1 LRSLNTY
8 REDGFG
14 RRWLLRCAIAGLAG
28 VCFAVSASALDPT
41 RAVSQYLHDS
51 WGTERGWLGGSI
63 TAIAQT
69 SDGYLW
75 IGTDKGLVRFDGL
88 NFHQFELAHPDPIW
102 IGPVRTLV
110 VDASDNLW
118 ILLQNTLVFRY
129 QNGNFE
135 LIRGETENGTTAMA
149 RGTSGAVLL
158 SSLAE
163 GTLTYSDNRFRS
175 LSSAALLTDAARVA
189 NSEAPDHRATP
200 FSWFDRLAA
209 PTSVAISMA
218 QTDDGK
224 IWLGTEHQGLF
235 YLKEGRVSS
244 ASNGRI
250 DTKINC
256 LLPLQNSELWVGTA
270 KGVLRWSGTKLTLA
284 GVPSS
289 LLNLDVLSIL
299 RDRDSNIWVGTS
311 RGLFRYNANGVSL
324 LSTTGPVAALFED
337 REGIIWIGSTR
348 GLERL
353 RDSAFVTYSLPNLKS
368 QSTGPLH
375 VDSGGRTWIA
385 PIQGGLRW
393 LKGGKTGVV
402 TADGIANDVIYSIAG
417 TGKDDIWV
425 GRQQGG
431 LTHLR
436 YSGNSFTAK
445 TYTLADGLAQNR
457 VYAVYRSRD
466 GTVWAGTLSSGVS
479 ELKNGHFT
487 NYTTADGL
495 AANTISSIAEGPDGT
510 MWFGTPKGVSAMS
523 QKGWRTYTAN
533 DGLPSEDVNCL
544 LQDSTRILW
553 IGTAEGLAYLSDGQ
567 VHVPRGVPGS
577 LQAPIFGIEEDKN
590 GWLWI
595 ATSDH
600 VLRVPRDKLLS
611 GVVKAVDVREYDQAD
626 GLEST
631 EGVKRSRS
639 VVSGSAGR
647 IWFSLSS
654 GLSVVN
660 PSQITDNSV
669 PALPHIEAITAD
681 NNTANLAALVRIPPS
696 PRRITFEYAGLSLA
710 VPGRIRF
717 RYFLEGFDSSWSQP
731 VTAREAVYTNLG
743 PGSYRFRLVASNSEG
758 LWNGPETAIA
768 LNVAPAYYQ
777 TYWFRLSCFV
787 PFIALL
793 WALHRWRIHQLRR
806 QEKRLRDVV
815 ETIPAMTFTTLSDGS
830 STFVNKRWTEY
841 TGLSIEKTSGA
852 GWQRAIHPEDLVR
865 HSEKWRLSVATGEPF
880 EDEARFRRAVDGE
893 YRWFLVRGVP
903 LRDQHENILRW
914 YGTLTDIEDRKRAE
928 EALAVL
934 SRDLQDSKAKLEE
947 AQRITHVGYWEW
959 DLLTDRVNWSDET
972 YRIYGLRPQ
981 ELPMDL
987 ATVREKIHP
996 EDWQRGIEEAL
1007 GGARFNAEC
1016 RLFRPTGEVRIAHF
1030 QGDVNRDA
1038 SGRPYR
1044 MFGTIQ
1050 DITDRKRA
1058 EEALQ
1063 QSRFYLAEGQRLA
1076 HMGSWAF
1083 NPSGFFEYWSQELFK
1098 IYRLDPQKGVPTL
1111 EQYLATVHP
1120 ADRDFMAETI
1130 RRMHAERSG
1139 CDVKQRIVRPDGE
1152 LRYIR
1157 CVGIPVIEGE
1167 VLKGF
1172 LGTAIDITE
1181 QELLTHELER
1191 RQAYL
1196 AEAQRLTHTGSWA
1209 INVRTDEHFW
1219 SEEIFRIYEFDPKL
1233 KPAWS
1238 LIRDRVHPDDR
1249 ASLDQRKKMEFTQT
1263 GWTDSEADLRIVV
1276 ADGRI
1281 KHLHT
1286 IAHPVMDASGQ
1297 IIEIIGTT
1305 MDVTERKRVE
1315 DSLRRSESHL
1325 AEAQKLTHTCS
1336 WAWRLADRKI
1346 VHLSEEWYRIYGFD
1360 PAEGAPTW
1368 EEYLKRVHP
1377 EDRLKWKG
1385 MFERAIV
1392 EKADY
1397 DQEFRILLPN
1407 GTVKWIHTVGHPI
1420 LSGARDLEGFVGSS
1434 TNITELKSA
1443 GQERERLRQLEADLA
1458 HTNRV
1463 STLGEMAAS
1472 LAHEIKQPIAAA
1484 ITSANSCIEWLAH
1497 EPPNLDRA
1505 RAAAARIDK
1514 YGNRA
1519 AEIIDRIRSFYKKSP
1534 PQRELVDVNGIVHEM
1549 LTLLKGEAMRSS
1561 IAMRTDLSAELP
1573 EIMADRVQLQQV
1585 FMNLMLNGIEAMEDS
1600 GGELAVKSQ
1609 LQDGQLQFSVSDT
1622 GVGLPSEKMD
1632 QIFSAF
1638 FTTKPEGSGMG
1649 LAISRSIV
1657 ESHGGRLWACANSG
1671 GGATFHFT
1679 LPIQV
1684 TESSPLVA

>member
-14 RRWLLRCAIAGLAG
+14 KRWLLRCAISGLAG

-41 RAVSQYLHDS
+41 RAVPQYLHDS
-51 WGTERGWLGGSI
+51 WGTERGWPGGSI
-63 TAIAQT
+63 TAIAQS
-69 SDGYLW
+69 SDGFLW

-88 NFHQFELAHPDPIW
+88 NFHQFQLAHPDPIW

-135 LIRGETENGTTAMA
+135 LIRGQTENGTTAMA

-189 NSEAPDHRATP
+189 NSEAPDQRATP

-209 PTSVAISMA
+209 STSVAISMA

-224 IWLGTEHQGLF
+224 IWLGTEPQGLF
-235 YLKEGRVSS
+235 YLQEGRVSS
-244 ASNGRI
+244 ASNGRL
-250 DTKINC
+250 DTKVNC

-311 RGLFRYNANGVSL
+311 RGLFRYNANGVTL

-337 REGIIWIGSTR
+337 REGDIWIGGTR

-368 QSTGPLH
+368 QSMGPLH

-402 TADGIANDVIYSIAG
+402 TADGIANDVVYSIAG
-417 TGKDDIWV
+417 TGKDDVWV

-466 GTVWAGTLSSGVS
+466 GTVWSGTLSSGVS

-510 MWFGTPKGVSAMS
+510 MWFGTPKGVSVMS
-523 QKGWRTYTAN
+523 QKGWRTYAAN
-533 DGLPSEDVNCL
+533 DGLPSEDVNSL

-553 IGTAEGLAYLSDGQ
+553 IGTTEGLAYLTDGQ

-577 LQAPIFGIEEDKN
+577 LQAPIFGMEEDKN

-639 VVSGSAGR
+639 VVSDSAGR

-660 PSQITDNSV
+660 PPRINDNSV

-681 NNTANLAALVRIPPS
+681 NNTANLAASVRIPPT
-696 PRRITFEYAGLSLA
+696 PRRITFDYTGLSLA

-717 RYFLEGFDSSWSQP
+717 RYFLEGFDRSWSQP

-758 LWNGPETAIA
+758 LWKGPETAIA

-777 TYWFRLSCFV
+777 TYWFRLSCV
-787 PFIALL
+787 AIFIALF
-793 WALHRWRIHQLRR
+793 WALHRWRVHQLKS
-806 QEKRLRDVV
+806 QENYLRDVV

-841 TGLSIEKTSGA
+841 TGLSIAKTSGA

-865 HSEKWRLSVATGEPF
+865 HSEKWRISVATGQLF

-903 LRDQHENILRW
+903 LRDQNGKIIRW
-914 YGTLTDIEDRKRAE
+914 YGTLTDIEDRKRSE
-928 EALAVL
+928 EALGVL

-959 DLLTDRVNWSDET
+959 DILTGRVNWSDET
-972 YRIYGLRPQ
+972 YRIYGMRPQ
-981 ELPMDL
+981 ERPMDI
-987 ATVREKIHP
+987 ATCQEKIHP
-996 EDWQRGIEEAL
+996 EDWQRGMVEAL
-1007 GGARFNAEC
+1007 GGDRFNVQC

-1030 QGDVNRDA
+1030 QGEVKRDA
-1038 SGRPYR
+1038 SGQPYQ
-1044 MFGTIQ
+1044 MFGTVQ

-1063 QSRFYLAEGQRLA
+1063 RSQFYISEGQRLA

-1083 NPSGFFEYWSQELFK
+1083 NPTGFFEHWSQELFK
-1098 IYRLDPQKGVPTL
+1098 IYGLDPQKGAPTL
-1111 EQYLATVHP
+1111 EEYLATVHP
-1120 ADRDFMAETI
+1120 QDRDFMADTI
-1130 RRMHAERSG
+1130 KRMHAERSG
-1139 CDVKQRIVRPDGE
+1139 CDVKKRIVRPDGE
-1152 LRYIR
+1152 QRYIR
-1157 CVGIPVIEGE
+1157 CVGIPVVEGE

-1181 QELLTHELER
+1181 QELLTLELER

-1238 LIRDRVHPDDR
+1238 LIRNRVHPDDR

-1263 GWTDSEADLRIVV
+1263 GWTDSEADLRIIVP
-1276 ADGRI
+1276 DGRI

-1325 AEAQKLTHTCS
+1325 AEAQKLTHTAS
-1336 WAWRLADRKI
+1336 WAWRLPHRNA
-1346 VHLSEEWYRIYGFD
+1346 VEVSQEFYRIFGFD
-1360 PAEGAPTW
+1360 PAEGAPTR
-1368 EEYLKRVHP
+1368 EEYLERVHP
-1377 EDRLKWKG
+1377 EDRLKWTG
-1385 MFERAIV
+1385 ITERAIM

-1397 DQEFRILLPN
+1397 DHEFRILLPN
-1407 GTVKWIHTVGHPI
+1407 GIVKWIHTVGHPVV
-1420 LSGARDLEGFVGSS
+1420 SNAGDLEQFIGSS
-1434 TNITELKSA
+1434 TDITERKSA
-1443 GQERERLRQLEADLA
+1443 EQEREKLRQLEADLA
-1458 HTNRV
+1458 HINRV

-1484 ITSANSCIEWLAH
+1484 ITSANSCVEWLAH

-1505 RAAAARIDK
+1505 RTAAARIDR

-1534 PQRELVDVNGIVHEM
+1534 PQREFVDVNGIIHEM

-1561 IAMRTDLSAELP
+1561 IAMRTDLSDELP
-1573 EIMADRVQLQQV
+1573 KIMVDRVQLQQV
-1585 FMNLMLNGIEAMEDS
+1585 LMNLMLNAIEAMENS
-1600 GGELAVKSQ
+1600 GGELTVKSE

-1622 GVGLPSEKMD
+1622 GVGLPAEKMD

-1638 FTTKPEGSGMG
+1638 FTTKPQGSGMG

-1657 ESHGGRLWACANSG
+1657 ESHGGRLWATVNHG
-1671 GGATFHFT
+1671 RGATFHFN
-1679 LPIQV
+1679 LP
-1684 TESSPLVA
+1684 TEAAEPTHLVA

>member
-1 LRSLNTY
+1 L
-8 REDGFG
+8 
-14 RRWLLRCAIAGLAG
+14 
-28 VCFAVSASALDPT
+28 P
-41 RAVSQYLHDS
+41 
-51 WGTERGWLGGSI
+51 GGSI

-88 NFHQFELAHPDPIW
+88 NFHQFELAHPDPIL
-102 IGPVRTLV
+102 IGPVRTLL

-118 ILLQNTLVFRY
+118 ILLQNTQVFRY

-189 NSEAPDHRATP
+189 NSETPDQRATP

-209 PTSVAISMA
+209 PTSVVISMA
-218 QTDDGK
+218 QTDDEK

-235 YLKEGRVSS
+235 YLQEGRVSS
-244 ASNGRI
+244 ASNGRV

-256 LLPLQNSELWVGTA
+256 LLPVQNSELWVGTA

-337 REGIIWIGSTR
+337 REGNIWIGSTR

-368 QSTGPLH
+368 QSMGPLH

-393 LKGGKTGVV
+393 LKGGKTRVV
-402 TADGIANDVIYSIAG
+402 TADGIANDVVYSIAG
-417 TGKDDIWV
+417 TGKDDVWV

-431 LTHLR
+431 LTHLL

-445 TYTLADGLAQNR
+445 TYTQADGLAQNR

-466 GTVWAGTLSSGVS
+466 GTVWSGTLSSGVS

-487 NYTTADGL
+487 NYTTTDGL

-523 QKGWRTYTAN
+523 QKGWRTYTHN

-544 LQDSTRILW
+544 LQGSTRILW

-567 VHVPRGVPGS
+567 VHVPRGVPES
-577 LQAPIFGIEEDKN
+577 LHAPIFGIEEDKN
-590 GWLWI
+590 GRLWI

-611 GVVKAVDVREYDQAD
+611 SVVKAVDVREYGQAD

-631 EGVKRSRS
+631 EGVKRSQS
-639 VVSGSAGR
+639 VVSDSAGR
-647 IWFSLSS
+647 IWFSLSL

-660 PSQITDNSV
+660 PSRINDNSV

-681 NNTANLAALVRIPPS
+681 NNTANIATSVRLPPS
-696 PRRITFEYAGLSLA
+696 PRRITFDYTGLSLA
-710 VPGRIRF
+710 EPGRIRF
-717 RYFLEGFDSSWSQP
+717 RYFLEGFDRSWSQP
-731 VTAREAVYTNLG
+731 VAAREAVYTNLG

-758 LWNGPETAIA
+758 LWNGPETAIV
-768 LNVAPAYYQ
+768 LNVAPAFYQ
-777 TYWFRLSCFV
+777 TYWFRSSCV
-787 PFIALL
+787 AIFIALL
-793 WALHRWRIHQLRR
+793 WALYRWRVQRLKR
-806 QEKRLRDVV
+806 QEKHLRDVV
-815 ETIPAMTFTTLSDGS
+815 ETIPAMSFSALSDGS
-830 STFVNKRWTEY
+830 TTFVNKRWTEY
-841 TGLSIEKTSGA
+841 SGLSVEKTSIA
-852 GWQRAIHPEDLVR
+852 GWQRAIHPEDLPR
-865 HSEKWRLSVATGEPF
+865 HSGKWRMSVASGQLF
-880 EDEARFRRAVDGE
+880 EDEARFRRAADGE

-903 LRDQHENILRW
+903 FLDQHGKIVKW

-928 EALAVL
+928 
-934 SRDLQDSKAKLEE
+934 
-947 AQRITHVGYWEW
+947 
-959 DLLTDRVNWSDET
+959 
-972 YRIYGLRPQ
+972 
-981 ELPMDL
+981 
-987 ATVREKIHP
+987 
-996 EDWQRGIEEAL
+996 
-1007 GGARFNAEC
+1007 
-1016 RLFRPTGEVRIAHF
+1016 
-1030 QGDVNRDA
+1030 
-1038 SGRPYR
+1038 
-1044 MFGTIQ
+1044 
-1050 DITDRKRA
+1050 
-1058 EEALQ
+1058 
-1063 QSRFYLAEGQRLA
+1063 
-1076 HMGSWAF
+1076 
-1083 NPSGFFEYWSQELFK
+1083 
-1098 IYRLDPQKGVPTL
+1098 
-1111 EQYLATVHP
+1111 
-1120 ADRDFMAETI
+1120 
-1130 RRMHAERSG
+1130 
-1139 CDVKQRIVRPDGE
+1139 
-1152 LRYIR
+1152 
-1157 CVGIPVIEGE
+1157 
-1167 VLKGF
+1167 
-1172 LGTAIDITE
+1172 
-1181 QELLTHELER
+1181 
-1191 RQAYL
+1191 
-1196 AEAQRLTHTGSWA
+1196 
-1209 INVRTDEHFW
+1209 
-1219 SEEIFRIYEFDPKL
+1219 
-1233 KPAWS
+1233 
-1238 LIRDRVHPDDR
+1238 
-1249 ASLDQRKKMEFTQT
+1249 
-1263 GWTDSEADLRIVV
+1263 
-1276 ADGRI
+1276 
-1281 KHLHT
+1281 
-1286 IAHPVMDASGQ
+1286 
-1297 IIEIIGTT
+1297 
-1305 MDVTERKRVE
+1305 
-1315 DSLRRSESHL
+1315 
-1325 AEAQKLTHTCS
+1325 
-1336 WAWRLADRKI
+1336 
-1346 VHLSEEWYRIYGFD
+1346 
-1360 PAEGAPTW
+1360 
-1368 EEYLKRVHP
+1368 
-1377 EDRLKWKG
+1377 
-1385 MFERAIV
+1385 
-1392 EKADY
+1392 
-1397 DQEFRILLPN
+1397 
-1407 GTVKWIHTVGHPI
+1407 
-1420 LSGARDLEGFVGSS
+1420 
-1434 TNITELKSA
+1434 
-1443 GQERERLRQLEADLA
+1443 QERERLHQIEDDLA
-1458 HTNRV
+1458 HINRV
-1463 STLGEMAAS
+1463 TMLGEMAAS

-1534 PQRELVDVNGIVHEM
+1534 PQRELVDVNGIIHEM
-1549 LTLLKGEAMRSS
+1549 LTLTGEALRSS

-1573 EIMADRVQLQQV
+1573 KIMADRVQLQQV
-1585 FMNLMLNGIEAMEDS
+1585 FMNLMLNAIEAMKDS
-1600 GGELAVKSQ
+1600 GGELTVKSE
-1609 LQDGQLQFSVSDT
+1609 LQNGQLRFSVSDT
-1622 GVGLPSEKMD
+1622 GVGLPMEKLD

-1638 FTTKPEGSGMG
+1638 FTTKPQGSGMG

-1657 ESHGGRLWACANSG
+1657 ESHGGQLWASANSG